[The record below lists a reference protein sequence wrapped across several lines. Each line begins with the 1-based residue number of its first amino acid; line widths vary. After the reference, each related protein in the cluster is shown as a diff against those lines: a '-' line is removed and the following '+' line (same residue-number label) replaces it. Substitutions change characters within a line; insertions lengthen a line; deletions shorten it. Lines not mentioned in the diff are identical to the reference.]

1 MRGSLPGLQV
11 DLLTM
16 TANVAQVLGDARISV
31 GVPHSGMGRSSTI
44 CFMTSVEV
52 MR

>member
-1 MRGSLPGLQV
+1 MPSLLCGPRRW
-11 DLLTM
+11 LTHLSQEM
-16 TANVAQVLGDARISV
+16 GDARISV